1 MVKLPVAVFFLLIQY
16 SISSSILTF
25 ELNSE
30 SQYQVFNVNYDQT
43 FRIKILGNPTT
54 GYEWILKTDLLL
66 LNNSTSLLLVDEDN
80 KGEYVPNSTEINGE
94 KQLVGSGGYFYFTFR
109 SLKSSKINTLEFI
122 YQRSW
127 ESAPIESFN
136 LTVNIEPQFLENQ
149 DFYPTNIQRSNL
161 ISLKLVFNIIFLFV
175 LVINFE

>member
-1 MVKLPVAVFFLLIQY
+1 MVKLPVAAFLLLVQY

-30 SQYQVFNVNYDQT
+30 SQYQVFNINYDQT

-54 GYEWILKTDLLL
+54 GYEWKLKTDLLL
-66 LNNSTSLLLVDEDN
+66 LNNSTGLLLVDEDN
-80 KGEYVPNSTEINGE
+80 KGEYVPNSGE
-94 KQLVGSGGYFYFTFR
+94 ELESVGSGGYYYFTFR
-109 SLKSSKINTLEFI
+109 SLKSNKINTLEFVNE
-122 YQRSW
+122 RSW
-127 ESAPIESFN
+127 ESTPIESFN
-136 LTVNIEPQFLENQ
+136 LTVNIEPQFLENK
-149 DFYPTNIQRSNL
+149 DFYPTNIQRSNI